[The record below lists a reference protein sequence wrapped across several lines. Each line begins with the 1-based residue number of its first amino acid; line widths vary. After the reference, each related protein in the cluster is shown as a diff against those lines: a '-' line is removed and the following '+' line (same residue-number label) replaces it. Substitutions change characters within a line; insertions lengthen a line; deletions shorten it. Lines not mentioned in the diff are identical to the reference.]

1 MSGTL
6 SYVTALFAWLSLA
19 AYCLARVGF
28 SRQRPVGRAW
38 LFLATI
44 AVTLLLT
51 LVKINGLSAVNLLL
65 SLSPSL
71 SVLSLGLVV
80 HNYLKEAL
88 GLSALQ
94 PDELPLWA
102 GFVLLLSVPLY
113 ASVLGLIPIDLY
125 AYGYRFSWVY
135 AVVIGFG
142 AYVACRGHVGLTV
155 VLLGALAA
163 HYLRL
168 LPSGN
173 LFDALTDGVA
183 LFLALAI
190 MLQYLGKR
198 EQRPV
203 EVLALAC
210 PIQQVPRCPRGPETP
225 ERFDLQRS
233 PCRYTP

>member
-28 SRQRPVGRAW
+28 SRRRPVGRAW
-38 LFLATI
+38 LFLGTI
-44 AVTLLLT
+44 AVALLLT
-51 LVKINGLSAVNLLL
+51 LVKINGLSAVSLLL
-65 SLSPSL
+65 SFSPSL

-80 HNYLKEAL
+80 HNYLKETF

-113 ASVLGLIPIDLY
+113 ASVLGLIPVDLY
-125 AYGYRFSWVY
+125 AYGYRFSWVHV
-135 AVVIGFG
+135 VVIGFG
-142 AYVACRGHVGLTV
+142 VYVAWRGHVGLTV
-155 VLLGALAA
+155 ILVGALAA

-183 LFLALAI
+183 MFLALAL

-210 PIQQVPRCPRGPETP
+210 LKQQVPRCPRDPETP
-225 ERFDLQRS
+225 ERFDLQRF

>member
-1 MSGTL
+1 MIGTL

-19 AYCLARVGF
+19 AFCLARLGSPRRRRF
-28 SRQRPVGRAW
+28 GGTW

-44 AVTLLLT
+44 AIALLLT
-51 LVKINGLSAVNLLL
+51 LVKVKGLSAVNLLL

-71 SVLSLGLVV
+71 SVLCLGLLV
-80 HNYLKEAL
+80 HNYLKEVF

-113 ASVLGLIPIDLY
+113 ASILGIIPIDLY
-125 AYGYRFSWVY
+125 AYGYRFSWVHG
-135 AVVIGFG
+135 AAIGFG
-142 AYVACRGHVGLTV
+142 VYAAWRGHVGLTV
-155 VLLGALAA
+155 ILLGALAA

-183 LFLALAI
+183 LFLALVLGFQCLGRHFKVPDAKV
-190 MLQYLGKR
+190 MLSAG
-198 EQRPV
+198 
-203 EVLALAC
+203 
-210 PIQQVPRCPRGPETP
+210 G
-225 ERFDLQRS
+225 
-233 PCRYTP
+233 